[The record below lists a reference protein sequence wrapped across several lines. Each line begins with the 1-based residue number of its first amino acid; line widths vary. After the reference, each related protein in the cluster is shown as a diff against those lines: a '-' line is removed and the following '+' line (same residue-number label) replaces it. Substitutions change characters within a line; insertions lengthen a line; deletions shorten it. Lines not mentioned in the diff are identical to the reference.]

1 MTDVDEFPTLVWFSQ
16 ADALAQMHQIDAT
29 ADVDRAASDL
39 LACHER
45 LLQMGFRTLN
55 YVAFEMIGRRVL
67 RAHSMSDLAD
77 ISFSRLYWKH
87 RLYDSDPRF
96 TALRQSGLPATWQA
110 AEIDDYAERTGD
122 PRARMLS
129 NSLRSHGMN
138 AGLILGLP
146 APQPDL
152 RVAVNLTSQA
162 REIGWINDRT
172 VGGALTIALTVHRIV
187 QPYIDIYAR
196 RAREVVLSADQA
208 AVLERL
214 VKGLSDQEI
223 AAAMATSLHKVASYV
238 RALQKTFGVENRAQL
253 VYRAARWGWER

>member
-1 MTDVDEFPTLVWFSQ
+1 MTDVDEFPALVWFSQ
-16 ADALAQMHQIDAT
+16 ADALAHMHQSDAT
-29 ADVDRAASDL
+29 ADVDLAASEL
-39 LACHER
+39 LVMHER

-67 RAHSMSDLAD
+67 LAHSMSDLAD

-96 TALRQSGLPATWQA
+96 AALRESGLPATWHARQIESHA
-110 AEIDDYAERTGD
+110 DQIGD
-122 PRARMLS
+122 SKARMLS

-146 APQPDL
+146 TPQPDL

-162 REIGWINDRT
+162 SEIGWINDRT
-172 VGGALTIALTVHRIV
+172 VAGALAIALTVHRIV
-187 QPYIDIYAR
+187 QPYIDACAR
-196 RAREVVLSADQA
+196 RAREIVLSADQA

-214 VKGLSDQEI
+214 VKGLSDHEI